1 MYVTCISK
9 KVPSHHNEEEKVDAY
24 NIQFEI
30 EDDGI
35 GINKNDIPY
44 LTQLFGPQKVNKEKK
59 NIGLGLSISSML
71 SEKLG
76 QKLII
81 QSKDFKPN
89 TGTVIKFQVYDHTY
103 KKIEKK
109 TLMD

>member
-44 LTQLFGPQKVNKEKK
+44 LTQLFGP
-59 NIGLGLSISSML
+59 
-71 SEKLG
+71 
-76 QKLII
+76 
-81 QSKDFKPN
+81 
-89 TGTVIKFQVYDHTY
+89 
-103 KKIEKK
+103 
-109 TLMD
+109 